1 MCKSGNNRRISSILR
16 DNLVH
21 DIYREEIEKLG
32 VAGRYVSKEYLYNK
46 VRGTDRPKHKKHIF
60 HHQPYKEADNMK
72 G

>member
-46 VRGTDRPKHKKHIF
+46 VRERTGLSTRHIF

>member
-16 DNLVH
+16 DNLVR

-46 VRGTDRPKHKKHIF
+46 VRERTGLSTRSISFIINHTKKQII
-60 HHQPYKEADNMK
+60 
-72 G
+72 